1 MSVHIEVKDVTTL
14 GFEFPKTKF
23 EDHLE
28 THLTPKSKSGVITA
42 QSRYMMQ
49 YLMMGGCPVLCQSLS
64 LLKMRI
70 QQLGGFQTSARLM
83 KRTKPLIVA
92 LPNVED
98 NLLLLFN
105 SKYFSS
111 LDFSQG
117 YFHLEVHPGS
127 LKYLYGA
134 CPNYFICYQK
144 KELRAQKCGSIL
156 HGG

>member
-1 MSVHIEVKDVTTL
+1 
-14 GFEFPKTKF
+14 
-23 EDHLE
+23 
-28 THLTPKSKSGVITA
+28 
-42 QSRYMMQ
+42 
-49 YLMMGGCPVLCQSLS
+49 MMGGCPVLCQSLS
-64 LLKMRI
+64 LIKMRT

-92 LPNVED
+92 LPSVED

-117 YFHLEVHPGS
+117 YFHLEVHPDS

-144 KELRAQKCGSIL
+144 RSFGLRNAGVFFMGGKESS
-156 HGG
+156 